1 MATEQPQAADAPAAP
16 SKPKLPMLIGMVA
29 VGLAIGGGTGAAF
42 IGPMVAKKMGK
53 DPAALVAAAKA
64 HDDEGGDGEHADE
77 GGEES
82 HAEED
87 GGKEKKEG
95 EGEAAAVHLLE
106 NLVLNPAGS
115 GGSRFLLLS
124 VAIEVGEAKAAESFK
139 TRDAELRDIILT
151 ALGTKS
157 TEELT
162 DISRRESFKEE
173 VVVAIKGRFGKK
185 SVKSLYFPQFVVQ

>member
-1 MATEQPQAADAPAAP
+1 
-16 SKPKLPMLIGMVA
+16 
-29 VGLAIGGGTGAAF
+29 
-42 IGPMVAKKMGK
+42 
-53 DPAALVAAAKA
+53 
-64 HDDEGGDGEHADE
+64 
-77 GGEES
+77 
-82 HAEED
+82 
-87 GGKEKKEG
+87 
-95 EGEAAAVHLLE
+95 
-106 NLVLNPAGS
+106 
-115 GGSRFLLLS
+115 